1 MEQWIP
7 VMDLYFFVGPK
18 KMEAF
23 KYCRCHILVI
33 LHNSHNC
40 LVAETSGFIKHLKL
54 PIK

>member
-1 MEQWIP
+1 MP

-33 LHNSHNC
+33 LHNC